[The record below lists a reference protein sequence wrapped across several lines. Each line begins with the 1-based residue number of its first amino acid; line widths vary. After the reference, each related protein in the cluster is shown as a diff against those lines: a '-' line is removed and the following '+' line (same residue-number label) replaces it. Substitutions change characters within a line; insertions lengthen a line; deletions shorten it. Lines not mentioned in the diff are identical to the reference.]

1 MIGYAMAG
9 TKDLKKAAEFFDN
22 VLKVVGAKRLM
33 EEDTFIVWGRTM
45 EETSFSICLPYNGEE
60 AVPGNGTMVSFI
72 AESKDQVDAIYNA
85 AMENGASC
93 EGKPG
98 MRWETF
104 YAGYFR
110 DLDGNKFN
118 AFYHKP

>member
-1 MIGYAMAG
+1 MIGYAMVG
-9 TKDLKKAAEFFDN
+9 TKDLNKAADFFDN

-33 EEDTFIVWGRTM
+33 EEETFIVWGTSM
-45 EETSFSICLPYNGEE
+45 EETSFSVCLPYNGEE
-60 AVPGNGTMVSFI
+60 ASAGNGTMISFN
-72 AESKDQVDAIYNA
+72 AENKDQVDAIYKA
-85 AMENGASC
+85 AIENGATC

-98 MRWETF
+98 MRWDTF

-118 AFYHKP
+118 AFCHKQ

>member
-9 TKDLKKAAEFFDN
+9 TKNLNKAGDFFDKVLN
-22 VLKVVGAKRLM
+22 VLGAKRLM
-33 EEDTFIVWGRTM
+33 EEEKFIVWGTSM

-60 AVPGNGTMVSFI
+60 AAPGNGTMISFL
-72 AESKDQVDAIYNA
+72 ADSKEQVDALYNA
-85 AMENGASC
+85 AMENGATC
-93 EGKPG
+93 EGEPG
-98 MRWETF
+98 ERWGTF

-118 AFYHKP
+118 AFYYKP